1 MRGCA
6 AFLRPPLVARLG
18 YTRIPVYDD
27 TNGFGPIFSILYVK
41 DLVGL
46 GFERAMPL
54 KDVLKCFD
62 ADKRV
67 KRVPH
72 TTTLGEA
79 YEACLT
85 ARLHLL
91 IVTGPEGAK
100 LRTKKSLSAEQ
111 SGASRGQ
118 EPTLAGASGKAC
130 KAPKKG
136 AGGASGEA
144 DIGIITLED
153 ILEEII
159 QDEIVDEND
168 ELVDAAAA
176 STRNTKVAQRNDRQY
191 DPAKLVKQMSA
202 TADVA

>member
-67 KRVPH
+67 KRVINSDPPA
-72 TTTLGEA
+72 TPSG
-79 YEACLT
+79 
-85 ARLHLL
+85 
-91 IVTGPEGAK
+91 G
-100 LRTKKSLSAEQ
+100 RTFN
-111 SGASRGQ
+111 
-118 EPTLAGASGKAC
+118 
-130 KAPKKG
+130 
-136 AGGASGEA
+136 A
-144 DIGIITLED
+144 D
-153 ILEEII
+153 
-159 QDEIVDEND
+159 
-168 ELVDAAAA
+168 
-176 STRNTKVAQRNDRQY
+176 
-191 DPAKLVKQMSA
+191 
-202 TADVA
+202 